1 MTLNQI
7 IDHLKAFQE
16 NHLQVK
22 HYIFGNNASIDNEKD
37 IDGVLMWVFVDAQG
51 GRISETQFT
60 YNMQIAFLD
69 VLNPDDENLED
80 VLSDTLQIAQDLAA
94 WLDRYSESALEYS
107 FNRVSSIQPIR
118 ERFESDYAG
127 HIITVAIDMPFPYD
141 KCQIPTINGENPPSP
156 CDLFLNGIST
166 TQWDCITNSNHYSY
180 TYNINVNGVLN
191 QTGTFNPLDSNTF
204 NISA

>member
-7 IDHLKAFQE
+7 IDHLRAFQE

-22 HYIFGNNASIDNEKD
+22 YYLFGNNASLDNEKD
-37 IDGVLMWVFVDAQG
+37 IDGVVMWVWVDAQG

-60 YNMQIAFLD
+60 YNMQVAFLD
-69 VLNPDDENLED
+69 VLNPDDENLDD

-127 HIITVAIDMPFPYD
+127 HVITLAIDMPFPYD
-141 KCQIPTINGENPPSP
+141 KCQIPTVDGGSLPSA
-156 CDLFLNGIST
+156 CDLFLDRISSD
-166 TQWDCITNSNHYSY
+166 QWECITNSGHYSY
-180 TYNINVNGVLN
+180 TYVINVNGVQN
-191 QTGTFNPLDSNTF
+191 ATGSYDPLDSNTF